1 MSMHCGV
8 MVTGYNQE
16 DWPRLMSGD
25 YERPPDIPDHVQM
38 ENTLYMGE
46 LVEPLGYDSIWAT
59 EHYGSAYSMQPNP
72 LQYLAYWAGRTK
84 RVDVGTAVIVA
95 PWWNPVRLASEISML
110 DILLRGR
117 RLHLGI
123 GRGVAPHEYASLGVP
138 IEESHTYFYDVV
150 NAIRAADGA
159 ERFTFDGQ
167 VFKIPPTTIRPQAR
181 HKGELTRDI
190 KAAFSTEKSAR
201 LAAENGLGQMFVS
214 GDDLDSMT
222 AGVRRFNEIRAE
234 LGLPPDQPTT
244 LLWMYC
250 AETSSGA
257 EEGWE
262 YFHNQLL
269 AAQHHYF
276 EWNNPGFQ
284 GITGY
289 EDYVTR
295 HTADV
300 GLADA
305 NLAARRATQPIGTP
319 DEIVDKIKSLQWAI
333 SLGEVVIHVFY
344 GGMPREKAER
354 SLRLFAEKVLPA
366 VQAMPTPINPESLG
380 AAGR

>member
-1 MSMHCGV
+1 MHCGV

-16 DWPRLMSGD
+16 DWPRLMTGD
-25 YERPPDIPDHVQM
+25 YERPPDIPDYVQM
-38 ENTLYMGE
+38 ENTLQMGE
-46 LVEPLGYDSIWAT
+46 LVEPLGFDSIWAT

-84 RVDVGTAVIVA
+84 RVDVGTAVVVA
-95 PWWNPVRLASEISML
+95 PWWNPIRLASEINML

-181 HKGELTRDI
+181 HKGDVTTRI
-190 KAAFSTEKSAR
+190 KAAFATEKSAR
-201 LAAENGLGQMFVS
+201 MAAENGLGQMFVS
-214 GDDLDSMT
+214 GDDADVMT
-222 AGVRRFNEIRAE
+222 AGVKQFNEIRAE

-250 AETSSGA
+250 AEKSSDA
-257 EEGWE
+257 EEGWD
-262 YFHNQLL
+262 YFHNQLT

-284 GITGY
+284 GIKGY

-295 HTADV
+295 QVADV
-300 GLADA
+300 GVADA
-305 NLAARRATQPIGTP
+305 SLAARRATQPIGTP
-319 DEIVDKIKSLQWAI
+319 DEIIDKIKALQWTI
-333 SLGEVVIHVFY
+333 SLEMIVVHVFY
-344 GGMPREKAER
+344 GGMPREKAEK

-366 VQAMPTPINPESLG
+366 VQAMPTPINPASLG
-380 AAGR
+380 RAAG